1 MCYIHGV
8 DSDAEWLILISRV
21 PAEPSRHRVAVW
33 RELRKAGAVPISSGA
48 WALPQDPKF
57 DRAIARVAHLC
68 EKGGGTLAVLVTR
81 PRDAASGMMLPE
93 LFASARRDEWVEF
106 VADCGKFLDEI
117 DREIAK
123 QKFTFA
129 ELEEEE
135 QSLERLQRWVAELD
149 KRQLTGIAEADAAV
163 ARVELERCVSALNNY
178 AGLVYDAMRI
188 ASEPFAAGDKA

>member
-1 MCYIHGV
+1 MENET
-8 DSDAEWLILISRV
+8 DWLILISRV

-57 DRAIARVAHLC
+57 DRAITRIAHRC
-68 EKGGGTLAVLVTR
+68 EKGGGTLAVLATT
-81 PRDAASGMMLPE
+81 PRDATSGVMLPE
-93 LFASARRDEWVEF
+93 LFEAARCDEWREF

-117 DREIAK
+117 DREIAR
-123 QKFTFA
+123 QKFTFG

-135 QSLERLQRWVAELD
+135 QSLERLQRWIVELD
-149 KRQLTGIAEADAAV
+149 KRQFAGFAATEAAEARGA
-163 ARVELERCVSALNNY
+163 LERCTASLDRY

-188 ASEPFAAGDKA
+188 AADPIATELKA